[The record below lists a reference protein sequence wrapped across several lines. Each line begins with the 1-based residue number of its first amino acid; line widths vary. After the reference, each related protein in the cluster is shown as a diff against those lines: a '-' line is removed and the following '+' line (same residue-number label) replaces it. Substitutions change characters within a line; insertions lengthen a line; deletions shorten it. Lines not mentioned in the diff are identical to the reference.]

1 MSDPTRWTVASDI
14 KAVVQRRWDEGLLLR
29 AFAEGHPFP
38 HIEVPLRAPSAVD
51 LGDHFDAA
59 RSWSEQIRRGSRD
72 GRAYDLIEGT
82 TGGRIAGR
90 TRLPQRAVVM
100 GFEQAWTLLGT
111 GTDAVAYREMIESAS
126 SLPLAQEW
134 ALGHPIVAIGL
145 RSEWQQVLAA
155 YRWLDEN
162 RGSGQYVRQVNAPG
176 VDTKLI
182 ERRRVVLA
190 GMLGVPAGA
199 APFLRAL
206 GLAEKPVTVRLRF
219 DPAVFGLPPHISE
232 AIFRANELQEWK
244 VVPRTALIVEN
255 EISYLSVPVPDGGVV
270 LWGKGF
276 DVEESAS
283 LRWLA
288 GASVTY
294 WGDLDTHGFAI
305 LDRVRAHLPGVQSV
319 LMDRE
324 TLLAHE
330 GLWGLEVKPT
340 NALLSRLDQDEV
352 SLYRDLVADRYGRT
366 VRLEQERID
375 WDWVLERLSKTGKPD
390 ISSVSVSVSADAVST
405 HSWIPQIP

>member
-1 MSDPTRWTVASDI
+1 MSDPTRWTAASDI
-14 KAVVQRRWDEGLLLR
+14 KGVVQRRWNEGLLLR

-38 HIEVPLRAPSAVD
+38 RIEVALRAPTAVD

-72 GRAYDLIEGT
+72 GRAYDLIEGA
-82 TGGRIAGR
+82 TGGRITGR
-90 TRLPQRAVVM
+90 TRVPQRAVVM
-100 GFEQAWTLLGT
+100 EFDQAWTLLGAEA
-111 GTDAVAYREMIESAS
+111 DAVVFRGMIESAS
-126 SLPLAQEW
+126 SLPLAQDW
-134 ALGHPIVAIGL
+134 ALAHPIAAIGL
-145 RSEWQQVLAA
+145 CAEWQQVLAA
-155 YRWLDEN
+155 YRWLEEN
-162 RGSGQYVRQVNAPG
+162 RGSSQYVRQVNAPG

-190 GMLGVPAGA
+190 SMLGVPTGA

-219 DPAVFGLPPHISE
+219 DPAVFGLSPNVTE
-232 AIFRANELQEWK
+232 ATFRANELQEWK
-244 VVPRTALIVEN
+244 AVPRTALIIEN

-305 LDRVRAHLPGVQSV
+305 LDRVRAHLPGVQSI

-324 TLLAHE
+324 TLLANE
-330 GLWGLEVKPT
+330 GLWGLEAKPT
-340 NALLSRLDQDEV
+340 KALLSRLDQDEV

-366 VRLEQERID
+366 VRLEQERIP
-375 WDWVLERLSKTGKPD
+375 WDWVLGRLSKIGKSGVASSSGTVGAHSS
-390 ISSVSVSVSADAVST
+390 ISPT
-405 HSWIPQIP
+405 L